1 MRICRQAVTGML
13 EHARGEL
20 PNECC
25 GFLLGTSDRIE
36 EATRATNL
44 TPSPHRYEV
53 DPRDHF
59 AVIRRARR
67 EGRTVVGVYHS
78 HPNAP
83 AIPSVSDLE
92 RATSAEYLYVIVSL
106 TAEPAAEEI
115 QAYRIVRQQFERVDL
130 VTGVASESVGETLR
144 KQARETHP

>member
-1 MRICRQAVTGML
+1 ML
-13 EHARGEL
+13 EHARDEL

-36 EATRATNL
+36 QVTRATNL
-44 TPSPHRYEV
+44 TPRPSWYEV

-59 AVIRRARR
+59 AVIRRSRR
-67 EGRTVVGVYHS
+67 EGRIVVGVYHS

-83 AIPSVSDLE
+83 AIPSASDLK
-92 RATSAEYLYVIVSL
+92 RATYAEYLYVIVSL
-106 TAEPAAEEI
+106 MAEPAADEI
-115 QAYRIVRQQFERVDL
+115 RAYRLIRQQFERVDL
-130 VTGVASESVGETLR
+130 VTSVTSEPVADRLR

>member
-1 MRICRQAVTGML
+1 MRICRTAVSGML
-13 EHARGEL
+13 EHARDAL

-25 GFLLGTSDRIE
+25 GFLLGGADRVE
-36 EATRATNL
+36 EITRATNL
-44 TPSPHRYEV
+44 TPSPHRYEA

-83 AIPSVSDLE
+83 AVPSASDLE
-92 RATSAEYLYVIVSL
+92 QAAYAEYLYVIVSL
-106 TAEPAAEEI
+106 MEEPAAEEI
-115 QAYRIVRQQFERVDL
+115 RAYRLVSQQFERVDL
-130 VTGVASESVGETLR
+130 VAGID
-144 KQARETHP
+144 